1 MEVILLAAI
10 TVDGFIARSPD
21 DRSFDWNSP
30 EDKQFYVETIKSA
43 DAIVMSSKSFK
54 IIQKF
59 PRGLTFAVYT
69 HTPKN
74 FVNHRPDVITAF
86 ATNDSPRDL
95 LLKLEK
101 MNKQKIIIAGG
112 SSIFSLFLKSGLVT
126 KMYLT
131 LEPILFGQG
140 VKLCQEALDVK
151 LKLNQ
156 VKQLSAQTLLLE
168 YVLEKH

>member
-10 TVDGFIARSPD
+10 TVDGFIARSPN

-54 IIQKF
+54 IIKKF
-59 PRGLTFAVYT
+59 PRGLTYAIYT
-69 HTPKN
+69 KTPQI

-86 ATNDSPRDL
+86 PTKDSPREL
-95 LLKLEK
+95 LSKLEK
-101 MNKQKIIIAGG
+101 MGKKKIIIAGG

-126 KMYLT
+126 KMFLT
-131 LEPILFGQG
+131 VEPILFGQG
-140 VKLCQEALDVK
+140 VKLCQEVLDVK

-156 VKQLSAQTLLLE
+156 VKQLSSQTLLLE
-168 YVLEKH
+168 YSLNK